1 MVSHRFSN
9 IYIACDVWRG
19 RYLRLPTLPTLSRR
33 IKWREI
39 KILQK
44 PNRIGRS
51 RPLHLPPIFSCPW
64 LCKSNAV
71 EKSLLAPPCD
81 LCFCA
86 SRIRAISRLPNL
98 SGPGAKNGARLKS
111 RISFVFVPWI
121 ISLGNGRL
129 WGLGSFAG
137 CVGVKRELTKRI
149 RPKAKANPYR

>member
-1 MVSHRFSN
+1 MNLFASN
-9 IYIACDVWRG
+9 LKTADERG
-19 RYLRLPTLPTLSRR
+19 
-33 IKWREI
+33 
-39 KILQK
+39 QK

-51 RPLHLPPIFSCPW
+51 RPLHLPLIFSCPW

-137 CVGVKRELTKRI
+137 CVGVKRERTKRI